1 MSHGLQGKAHAPGRT
16 EPLTFGQPLLPSPAR
31 ALESH
36 SLMSSRKFGLNLV
49 VVLVIAAL
57 FTGFW
62 ALINRPVSAPAWPE
76 QISGFSYSPFRLN
89 ESPQRGQYPSEQE
102 LREDLTQ
109 LSALTDSIRLYTVEG
124 SQAQIPRLAEE
135 LGLRVTLGIWIS
147 PDLERNEREIARAIA
162 LANTSRSVI
171 RVVVGNEALFREEV
185 TPEGL
190 IAYLDRVRAAVKV
203 PVTTS
208 EQWHIWKAHPE
219 LAGHVDL
226 IAAHI
231 LPYWEFVPMSDA
243 VQFVLDRAR
252 ELKQQFPRKPLLLS
266 EVGWPSNGRMR
277 GGADATQADQAI
289 YLRTLVNTL
298 NRHGYNYFVIEAYD
312 QPWKAS
318 DEGSVGAYWGVF
330 NAARQQKFNFEG
342 PVVAIP
348 QWRALAVASV
358 VLALLAL
365 ALLLID
371 GSTLRQRGRT
381 FLTVI
386 AFLCG
391 SVLVWIA
398 YDYSQQYSTWFSL
411 TVGVLLG
418 LGALG
423 VFIVLLTE
431 AHELA
436 EAVWIHKRRREFLPV
451 HTDNAYRP
459 KVSVHV
465 PCYNEPPEMVK
476 QTLDALAALD
486 YPDFEVLVI
495 DNNTQ
500 DPAVWEPLK
509 AHCERLGERFRFF
522 HVSPLAGFKGGA
534 LNYLLPH
541 TAADAEVVAVID
553 SDYCVDRHWLKHMV
567 PHFADPTIA
576 VVQSPQDYR
585 DAHESLFKT
594 LCYSEYKG
602 FFHIGMVT
610 RNERNAIIQHGT
622 MTMTRRS
629 VLDELGWAEWCICE
643 DAELGLRVFERG
655 YSAAYAHA
663 SYGQGLMPDTFI
675 DFKKQRFRWA
685 YGAIQII
692 KHHAGALLRG
702 RGSELTRGQR
712 YHFLAGWL
720 PWIADGMNIFFTV
733 GALLWSAAMII
744 VPQRVDPPLLM
755 FAIPPLALFGFKVGK
770 ILFLYRRAVGVD
782 LKDAFAAA
790 LAGLALSHTI
800 AKAVLY
806 GFFTRSMPFIRTP
819 KHADSH
825 GVLVAI
831 AEAREELF
839 ILLLLWSAAAGICLV
854 QGLPNTDMRFW
865 VVMLLVQS
873 LPYLAALVMAFLSS
887 LPRRETL
894 AERASHGEGA

>member
-1 MSHGLQGKAHAPGRT
+1 
-16 EPLTFGQPLLPSPAR
+16 
-31 ALESH
+31 
-36 SLMSSRKFGLNLV
+36 MSSRKFGLNLV
-49 VVLVIAAL
+49 VVLAIAAL

-76 QISGFSYSPFRLN
+76 QISGFSYSPFRLG
-89 ESPQRGQYPSEQE
+89 ESPQKGQYPSEDEIRQ
-102 LREDLTQ
+102 DLEQ
-109 LSALTDSIRLYTVEG
+109 LNKLTDNIRIYTVEG
-124 SQAQIPRLAEE
+124 TQAEIPRLAEE
-135 LGLRVTLGIWIS
+135 FGLRVTLGIWIS
-147 PDLERNEREIARAIA
+147 NDQERNEREIEKGIE
-162 LANTSRSVI
+162 LANHSRSVV

-185 TPEGL
+185 TPEQL
-190 IAYLDRVRAAVKV
+190 IGYLDRVRAAVKV

-208 EQWHIWKAHPE
+208 EQWHIWKEHPE
-219 LAGHVDL
+219 LAKHVDL

-231 LPYWEFVPMSDA
+231 LPYWEFVPMKDS

-252 ELKQQFPRKPLLLS
+252 ELRHQFSRKPLLLS

-298 NRHGYNYFVIEAYD
+298 NRRGYNYFVIEAYD
-312 QPWKAS
+312 QPWKAN
-318 DEGSVGAYWGVF
+318 DEGSVGAYWGVY
-330 NAARQQKFNFEG
+330 NAERQQKFNFEG

-358 VLALLAL
+358 VLAVIAL
-365 ALLLID
+365 MVLFID
-371 GSTLRQRGRT
+371 GSALRQRGRT
-381 FLTVI
+381 FLTFI
-386 AFLCG
+386 TFLCG

-411 TVGVLLG
+411 TVGVLLA

-451 HTDNAYRP
+451 QADSAYRP

-486 YPDFEVLVI
+486 YPDYEVLVI
-495 DNNTQ
+495 DNNTK
-500 DPAVWEPLK
+500 DPTVWEPLK
-509 AHCERLGERFRFF
+509 AHCEQLGDRFKFF
-522 HVSPLAGFKGGA
+522 HVAPLAGFKGGA
-534 LNYLLPH
+534 LNYLIPH
-541 TAADAEVVAVID
+541 TAEDAEVIAVID
-553 SDYCVDRHWLKHMV
+553 SDYCVDRNWLKHMV
-567 PHFADPTIA
+567 PHFADPKIA

-585 DAHESLFKT
+585 DQHESAFKK

-610 RNERNAIIQHGT
+610 RNDRDAIIQHGT

-629 VLDELGWAEWCICE
+629 VLQELGWAEWCICE
-643 DAELGLRVFERG
+643 DAELGLRVFEKG
-655 YSAAYAHA
+655 LSAAYAHN
-663 SYGQGLMPDTFI
+663 SYGKGLMPDTFI

-692 KHHAGALLRG
+692 KHHASALLRG
-702 RGSELTRGQR
+702 KGSELTRGQR

-720 PWIADGMNIFFTV
+720 PWIADGMNIFFTI

-744 VPQRVDPPLLM
+744 VPHRVDPPLM
-755 FAIPPLALFGFKVGK
+755 IFAIPPLALFFFKVGK
-770 ILFLYRRAVGVD
+770 IIFLYRRAVGVNM
-782 LKDAFAAA
+782 KDAFAAA

-806 GFFTRSMPFIRTP
+806 GFFTSSMPFIRTP

-825 GVLVAI
+825 GLLVAI
-831 AEAREELF
+831 SEAREELF
-839 ILLLLWSAAAGICLV
+839 IMLLLWGAALGIYLV
-854 QGLPNTDMRFW
+854 QGLPSSDMRFW
-865 VVMLLVQS
+865 VAMLLVQS
-873 LPYLAALVMAFLSS
+873 LPYVAALVMALLSS
-887 LPRRETL
+887 LPKP
-894 AERASHGEGA
+894 AEKAAEAQQA

>member
-1 MSHGLQGKAHAPGRT
+1 
-16 EPLTFGQPLLPSPAR
+16 
-31 ALESH
+31 
-36 SLMSSRKFGLNLV
+36 MSSRKFGLNLV
-49 VVLVIAAL
+49 VVLAIAAL

-62 ALINRPVSAPAWPE
+62 ALINRPVSAPAWPD
-76 QISGFSYSPFRLN
+76 QISGFSYSPFRLGQ
-89 ESPQRGQYPSEQE
+89 SPQKGQYPSEDEIRQ
-102 LREDLTQ
+102 DLEQ
-109 LSALTDSIRLYTVEG
+109 LNKLTDNIRIYTVEG
-124 SQAQIPRLAEE
+124 TQAEVPRLAEE
-135 LGLRVTLGIWIS
+135 FGLRVTLGIWIS
-147 PDLERNEREIARAIA
+147 NDLERNEREIEKAIG
-162 LANTSRSVI
+162 LANTSRSVV

-185 TPEGL
+185 TAEQL
-190 IAYLDRVRAAVKV
+190 IGYLDRVRAAVKV

-208 EQWHIWKAHPE
+208 EQWHIWKEHPE
-219 LAGHVDL
+219 LAKHVDL

-231 LPYWEFVPMSDA
+231 LPYWEFVPMKDS

-252 ELKQQFPRKPLLLS
+252 DLRKQFPRKPLLLS

-298 NRHGYNYFVIEAYD
+298 NRRGYNYFVIEAYD

-318 DEGSVGAYWGVF
+318 DEGSVGAYWGVY
-330 NAARQQKFNFEG
+330 NAERQQKFNFEG
-342 PVVAIP
+342 PIVAIP

-358 VLALLAL
+358 VLAMIAL
-365 ALLLID
+365 TVLLID
-371 GSTLRQRGRT
+371 GSALRQRGRT
-381 FLTVI
+381 FLTFVT
-386 AFLCG
+386 FLGG

-411 TVGVLLG
+411 TVGVLLA

-423 VFIVLLTE
+423 VFIVLMTE

-451 HTDNAYRP
+451 QADSAYRP

-486 YPDFEVLVI
+486 YPDYEVLVI
-495 DNNTQ
+495 DNNTK

-509 AHCERLGERFRFF
+509 AHCEKLGERFKFF
-522 HVSPLAGFKGGA
+522 HVAPLAGFKGGA
-534 LNYLLPH
+534 LNYLIPH
-541 TAADAEVVAVID
+541 TAKDAEVIAVID
-553 SDYCVDRHWLKHMV
+553 SDYCVDRNWLKHMV
-567 PHFADPTIA
+567 PHFADPKIA

-585 DAHESLFKT
+585 DQHESTFKK

-610 RNERNAIIQHGT
+610 RNDRDAIIQHGT

-629 VLDELGWAEWCICE
+629 VLEELGWAEWCICE
-643 DAELGLRVFERG
+643 DAELGLRVFEKG
-655 YSAAYAHA
+655 LSAAYAHN
-663 SYGQGLMPDTFI
+663 SYGKGLMPDTFI

-692 KHHAGALLRG
+692 KHHAAALLRG
-702 RGSELTRGQR
+702 KGSELTRGQR

-744 VPQRVDPPLLM
+744 VPHRVDPPLMM
-755 FAIPPLALFGFKVGK
+755 FAIPPLALFFFKVGK

-806 GFFTRSMPFIRTP
+806 GFFTSSMPFFRTP
-819 KHADSH
+819 KNADSH
-825 GVLVAI
+825 GLLVAI

-839 ILLLLWSAAAGICLV
+839 IMLLLWGAALGIYLV
-854 QGLPNTDMRFW
+854 QGLPSSDMRFW
-865 VVMLLVQS
+865 VAMLLVQS
-873 LPYLAALVMAFLSS
+873 LPYVAALVMALLSS
-887 LPRRETL
+887 LPRPADKPAATQTV
-894 AERASHGEGA
+894 

>member
-1 MSHGLQGKAHAPGRT
+1 
-16 EPLTFGQPLLPSPAR
+16 
-31 ALESH
+31 
-36 SLMSSRKFGLNLV
+36 MSSRKIGLNLV
-49 VVLVIAAL
+49 VVLAIAAL
-57 FTGFW
+57 FTGLW
-62 ALINRPVSAPAWPE
+62 ALVNRPVAAPAWPE
-76 QISGFSYSPFRLN
+76 QISGFSYSPFRLG
-89 ESPQRGQYPSEQE
+89 ESPQKGQYPSEEE
-102 LREDLTQ
+102 LRQDLEQ
-109 LSALTDSIRLYTVEG
+109 LSKLTDSIRIYTVEG

-147 PDLERNEREIARAIA
+147 ADQPRNEREIAQAIE
-162 LANTSRSVI
+162 LANTTRSVI
-171 RVVVGNEALFREEV
+171 RVVVGNEALFRQEV
-185 TPEGL
+185 TPGAL
-190 IAYLDRVRAAVKV
+190 IEYLDRVRAAVKV

-208 EQWHIWKAHPE
+208 EQWHIWKDHPE

-231 LPYWEFVPMSDA
+231 LPYWEFVPMQDSVA
-243 VQFVLDRAR
+243 FVLERAR
-252 ELKQQFPRKPLLLS
+252 ELRRQFARKPLLLS

-298 NRHGYNYFVIEAYD
+298 NRRGYSYFVIEAYD

-365 ALLLID
+365 TLLLID

-381 FLTVI
+381 FLTFI

-391 SVLVWIA
+391 SVLVWIG

-411 TVGVLLG
+411 TVGVLLA
-418 LGALG
+418 LGAIG

-436 EAVWIHKRRREFLPV
+436 EAVWTGKRRREFLPV
-451 HTDNAYRP
+451 RADTAYRP
-459 KVSVHV
+459 KVSIHI

-486 YPDFEVLVI
+486 YPDYEVLVI
-495 DNNTQ
+495 DNNTR
-500 DPAVWEPLK
+500 DPAVWEPVK
-509 AHCERLGERFRFF
+509 AHCEALGERFRFF
-522 HVSPLAGFKGGA
+522 HVAPLAGFKGGA
-534 LNYLLPH
+534 LNYLIAH
-541 TAADAEVVAVID
+541 TAKDAEVIAVID
-553 SDYCVDRHWLKHMV
+553 SDYCVDRNWLKHMV
-567 PHFADPTIA
+567 PHFADPKIA

-585 DAHESLFKT
+585 DQHESAFKK

-610 RNERNAIIQHGT
+610 RNERDAIIQHGT

-629 VLDELGWAEWCICE
+629 VLEELGWAQWCICE

-655 YSAAYAHA
+655 YSAAYAHD
-663 SYGQGLMPDTFI
+663 SYGKGLMPDTFI

-692 KHHAGALLRG
+692 KRHASALLRG
-702 RGSELTRGQR
+702 KGSELTRGQR

-720 PWIADGMNIFFTV
+720 PWIADGMNIFFTF

-744 VPQRVDPPLLM
+744 VPHRVDPPLLI
-755 FAIPPLALFGFKVGK
+755 FAIPPLALFFFKVGK
-770 ILFLYRRAVGVD
+770 IVFLYRRAVGVD
-782 LKDAFAAA
+782 LKDALAAA

-806 GFFTRSMPFIRTP
+806 GFFTSSMPFIRTP

-839 ILLLLWSAAAGICLV
+839 IMLLLWSAAAGICLV
-854 QGLPNTDMRFW
+854 QGLPSSDMRFW
-865 VVMLLVQS
+865 VAMLLVQS

-887 LPRRETL
+887 RPTR
-894 AERASHGEGA
+894 GAPATQAADA

>member
-1 MSHGLQGKAHAPGRT
+1 
-16 EPLTFGQPLLPSPAR
+16 
-31 ALESH
+31 
-36 SLMSSRKFGLNLV
+36 MSSRKFGLNLV
-49 VVLVIAAL
+49 VVLAIAAL

-76 QISGFSYSPFRLN
+76 QISGFSYSPFRLGQ
-89 ESPQRGQYPSEQE
+89 SPQKGQYPSDEEIRQDLEQM
-102 LREDLTQ
+102 
-109 LSALTDSIRLYTVEG
+109 SKLTDSIRIYTVEG
-124 SQAQIPRLAEE
+124 TQADIPRLAEE
-135 LGLRVTLGIWIS
+135 LGLRITLGIWIS
-147 PDLERNEREIARAIA
+147 PDLDRNEREIAKAIE
-162 LANTSRSVI
+162 LANTSRSVV
-171 RVVVGNEALFREEV
+171 RVVVGNEALFRKEV
-185 TPEGL
+185 TPEAL
-190 IAYLDRVRAAVKV
+190 IGYLDRVRAAVKV

-208 EQWHIWKAHPE
+208 EQWHIWKETPE
-219 LAGHVDL
+219 LAKHVDL

-231 LPYWEFVPMSDA
+231 LPYWEFVPMKDSL
-243 VQFVLDRAR
+243 QFVLDRAR
-252 ELKQQFPRKPLLLS
+252 ELKHQFPRKPLLLS

-298 NRHGYNYFVIEAYD
+298 NRRGYNYFVIEAYD

-318 DEGSVGAYWGVF
+318 DEGSVGAYWGVY

-358 VLALLAL
+358 VLAMIAL
-365 ALLLID
+365 TVLLID
-371 GSTLRQRGRT
+371 GSALRQRGRT
-381 FLTVI
+381 FLTFI
-386 AFLCG
+386 TFLCG

-411 TVGVLLG
+411 TVGVLLA

-451 HTDNAYRP
+451 QGDSAYRP
-459 KVSVHV
+459 KVSIHV

-486 YPDFEVLVI
+486 YPDYEVLVI
-495 DNNTQ
+495 DNNTK

-522 HVSPLAGFKGGA
+522 HVAPLAGFKGGA
-534 LNYLLPH
+534 LNYLIPH
-541 TAADAEVVAVID
+541 TAKDAEVIAVID
-553 SDYCVDRHWLKHMV
+553 SDYCVDRNWLKHMV
-567 PHFADPTIA
+567 PHFADPKIA

-585 DAHESLFKT
+585 DQHESAFKK

-610 RNERNAIIQHGT
+610 RNDRDAIIQHGT

-629 VLDELGWAEWCICE
+629 VLEELGWAEWCICE
-643 DAELGLRVFERG
+643 DAELGLRVFEKG
-655 YSAAYAHA
+655 LSAAYAHN
-663 SYGQGLMPDTFI
+663 SYGKGLMPDTFI

-692 KHHAGALLRG
+692 KHHAAALLRG
-702 RGSELTRGQR
+702 KGSELTRGQR

-744 VPQRVDPPLLM
+744 VPQRVDPPLM
-755 FAIPPLALFGFKVGK
+755 IFAIPPLALFFFKVGK
-770 ILFLYRRAVGVD
+770 IIFLYRRAVGVN

-806 GFFTRSMPFIRTP
+806 GFFTSSMPFFRTP
-819 KHADSH
+819 KNADSH
-825 GVLVAI
+825 GLLVAI
-831 AEAREELF
+831 SEAREELF
-839 ILLLLWSAAAGICLV
+839 IMLLLWGAALGIYLV
-854 QGLPNTDMRFW
+854 QGLPGADMRFW
-865 VVMLLVQS
+865 VAMLLVQS
-873 LPYLAALVMAFLSS
+873 LPYLAALVMAMLSS
-887 LPRRETL
+887 LPKPGDEAVEAKAT
-894 AERASHGEGA
+894 

>member
-1 MSHGLQGKAHAPGRT
+1 
-16 EPLTFGQPLLPSPAR
+16 
-31 ALESH
+31 
-36 SLMSSRKFGLNLV
+36 MSSRKFGLNLV
-49 VVLVIAAL
+49 VVLAIAAL

-76 QISGFSYSPFRLN
+76 QISGFSYSPFRLGQ
-89 ESPQRGQYPSEQE
+89 SPQKGQYPSEDEIRQ
-102 LREDLTQ
+102 DLEQ
-109 LSALTDSIRLYTVEG
+109 LNKLTDNVRIYTVEG
-124 SQAQIPRLAEE
+124 TQAEVPRLAEE

-147 PDLERNEREIARAIA
+147 NDQERNEREIEKAIG
-162 LANTSRSVI
+162 LANTSRSVV

-185 TPEGL
+185 TAEQL
-190 IAYLDRVRAAVKV
+190 IGYLDRVRAAVKV

-208 EQWHIWKAHPE
+208 EQWHIWKEHPE
-219 LAGHVDL
+219 LAKHVDL

-231 LPYWEFVPMSDA
+231 LPYWEFVPMKNS

-252 ELKQQFPRKPLLLS
+252 ELRKQFPRKPLLLS

-298 NRHGYNYFVIEAYD
+298 NRRGYNYFVIEAYD

-318 DEGSVGAYWGVF
+318 DEGSVGAYWGVY
-330 NAARQQKFNFEG
+330 NAERQQKFNFEG
-342 PVVAIP
+342 PIVAIP

-358 VLALLAL
+358 VLAMIAL
-365 ALLLID
+365 AILLID
-371 GSTLRQRGRT
+371 GSALRQRGRT
-381 FLTVI
+381 FLTFI
-386 AFLCG
+386 TFLCG

-411 TVGVLLG
+411 TVGVLLA

-451 HTDNAYRP
+451 QGDSAYRP

-486 YPDFEVLVI
+486 YPDYEVLVI
-495 DNNTQ
+495 DNNTK

-509 AHCERLGERFRFF
+509 AHCEKLGERFKFF
-522 HVSPLAGFKGGA
+522 HVAPLAGFKGGA
-534 LNYLLPH
+534 LNYLIPH
-541 TAADAEVVAVID
+541 TAKDAEVIAVID
-553 SDYCVDRHWLKHMV
+553 SDYCVDRNWLKHMV
-567 PHFADPTIA
+567 PHFADPKIA

-585 DAHESLFKT
+585 DQHESAFKK

-610 RNERNAIIQHGT
+610 RNDRDAIIQHGT

-629 VLDELGWAEWCICE
+629 VLEELGWAEWCICE
-643 DAELGLRVFERG
+643 DAELGLRVFEKG
-655 YSAAYAHA
+655 LSAAYAHN
-663 SYGQGLMPDTFI
+663 SYGKGLMPDTFI

-692 KHHAGALLRG
+692 KHHAAALLRG
-702 RGSELTRGQR
+702 KGSELTRGQR

-744 VPQRVDPPLLM
+744 VPHRVDPPLMM
-755 FAIPPLALFGFKVGK
+755 FAIPPLALFFFKVGK

-806 GFFTRSMPFIRTP
+806 GFFTSSMPFFRTP
-819 KHADSH
+819 KNADSH
-825 GVLVAI
+825 GLLVAI

-839 ILLLLWSAAAGICLV
+839 IMLMLWGAALGIYLM
-854 QGLPNTDMRFW
+854 QGLPSSDMRFW
-865 VVMLLVQS
+865 VAMLLVQS
-873 LPYLAALVMAFLSS
+873 LPYLAALVMALLSS
-887 LPRRETL
+887 LPKPQGLPVT
-894 AERASHGEGA
+894 SIV

>member
-1 MSHGLQGKAHAPGRT
+1 
-16 EPLTFGQPLLPSPAR
+16 
-31 ALESH
+31 
-36 SLMSSRKFGLNLV
+36 MSSRKFGLNLV
-49 VVLVIAAL
+49 VVLAIAAL

-76 QISGFSYSPFRLN
+76 QISGFSYSPFRLGQ
-89 ESPQRGQYPSEQE
+89 SPQKGQYPSDEEIRQDLEQM
-102 LREDLTQ
+102 
-109 LSALTDSIRLYTVEG
+109 SKLTDSIRIYTVEG
-124 SQAQIPRLAEE
+124 TQADIPRLAEE

-147 PDLERNEREIARAIA
+147 PDLERNEREIAKAIE
-162 LANTSRSVI
+162 LANTSRSVV
-171 RVVVGNEALFREEV
+171 RVVVGNEALFRKEV
-185 TPEGL
+185 TPEAL
-190 IAYLDRVRAAVKV
+190 IGYLDRVRAAVKV

-208 EQWHIWKAHPE
+208 EQWHIWKETPE
-219 LAGHVDL
+219 LAKHVDL

-231 LPYWEFVPMSDA
+231 LPYWEFVPMKDSL
-243 VQFVLDRAR
+243 QFVLDRAR
-252 ELKQQFPRKPLLLS
+252 ELKHQFPRKPLLLS

-298 NRHGYNYFVIEAYD
+298 NRRGYNYFVIEAYD

-318 DEGSVGAYWGVF
+318 DEGSVGAYWGVY

-358 VLALLAL
+358 VLAMIAL
-365 ALLLID
+365 TVLLID
-371 GSTLRQRGRT
+371 GSALRQRGRT
-381 FLTVI
+381 FLTFI
-386 AFLCG
+386 TFLCG

-411 TVGVLLG
+411 TVGVLLA

-451 HTDNAYRP
+451 QGDSAYRP
-459 KVSVHV
+459 KVSIHV

-476 QTLDALAALD
+476 QTLDALATLD
-486 YPDFEVLVI
+486 YPDYEVLVI
-495 DNNTQ
+495 DNNTK

-522 HVSPLAGFKGGA
+522 HVAPLAGFKGGA
-534 LNYLLPH
+534 LNYLIPH
-541 TAADAEVVAVID
+541 TAKDAEVIAVID
-553 SDYCVDRHWLKHMV
+553 SDYCVDRNWLKHMV
-567 PHFADPTIA
+567 PHFADPKIA

-585 DAHESLFKT
+585 DQHESAFKK

-610 RNERNAIIQHGT
+610 RNDRDAIIQHGT

-629 VLDELGWAEWCICE
+629 VLEELGWAEWCICE
-643 DAELGLRVFERG
+643 DAELGLRVFEKG
-655 YSAAYAHA
+655 LSAAYAHN
-663 SYGQGLMPDTFI
+663 SYGKGLMPDTFI

-692 KHHAGALLRG
+692 KHHAAALLRG
-702 RGSELTRGQR
+702 KGSELTRGQR

-744 VPQRVDPPLLM
+744 VPQRVDPPLM
-755 FAIPPLALFGFKVGK
+755 IFAIPPLALFFFKVGK
-770 ILFLYRRAVGVD
+770 IIFLYRRAVGVN

-806 GFFTRSMPFIRTP
+806 GFFTSSMPFFRTP
-819 KHADSH
+819 KNADSH
-825 GVLVAI
+825 GLWVAI
-831 AEAREELF
+831 SEAREELF
-839 ILLLLWSAAAGICLV
+839 IMLLLWGAALGIYLV
-854 QGLPNTDMRFW
+854 QGLPGADMRFW
-865 VVMLLVQS
+865 VAMLLVQS
-873 LPYLAALVMAFLSS
+873 LPYLAALVMAMLSS
-887 LPRRETL
+887 LPKPGDE
-894 AERASHGEGA
+894 AVEAKAI

>member
-1 MSHGLQGKAHAPGRT
+1 
-16 EPLTFGQPLLPSPAR
+16 
-31 ALESH
+31 
-36 SLMSSRKFGLNLV
+36 MSSRKFGLNLV
-49 VVLVIAAL
+49 VVLAIAAL

-76 QISGFSYSPFRLN
+76 QISGFSYSPFRLGQ
-89 ESPQRGQYPSEQE
+89 SPQKGQYPSDEEIRQDLEQM
-102 LREDLTQ
+102 
-109 LSALTDSIRLYTVEG
+109 SKLTDSIRIYTVEG
-124 SQAQIPRLAEE
+124 TQADIPRLAEE
-135 LGLRVTLGIWIS
+135 LGLRITLGIWIS
-147 PDLERNEREIARAIA
+147 PDLERNEREIAKAIE
-162 LANTSRSVI
+162 LANTSRSVV
-171 RVVVGNEALFREEV
+171 RVVVGNEALFRKEV
-185 TPEGL
+185 TPETL
-190 IAYLDRVRAAVKV
+190 IGYLDRVRAAVKV

-208 EQWHIWKAHPE
+208 EQWHIWKETPE
-219 LAGHVDL
+219 LAKHVDL

-231 LPYWEFVPMSDA
+231 LPYWEFVPMKDSL
-243 VQFVLDRAR
+243 QFVLDRAR
-252 ELKQQFPRKPLLLS
+252 ELKHQFPRKPLLLS

-298 NRHGYNYFVIEAYD
+298 NRRGYNYFVIEAYD

-318 DEGSVGAYWGVF
+318 DEGSVGAYWGVY

-358 VLALLAL
+358 VLAMIAL
-365 ALLLID
+365 TVLLID
-371 GSTLRQRGRT
+371 GSALRQRGRT
-381 FLTVI
+381 FLTFI
-386 AFLCG
+386 TFLCG

-411 TVGVLLG
+411 TVGVLLA

-451 HTDNAYRP
+451 QGDSAYRP
-459 KVSVHV
+459 KVSIHV

-486 YPDFEVLVI
+486 YPDYEVLVI
-495 DNNTQ
+495 DNNTK

-522 HVSPLAGFKGGA
+522 HVAPLAGFKGGA
-534 LNYLLPH
+534 LNYLIPH
-541 TAADAEVVAVID
+541 TAKDAEVIAVID
-553 SDYCVDRHWLKHMV
+553 SDYCVDRNWLKHMV
-567 PHFADPTIA
+567 PHFADPKIA

-585 DAHESLFKT
+585 DQHESAFKK

-610 RNERNAIIQHGT
+610 RNDRDAIIQHGT

-629 VLDELGWAEWCICE
+629 VLEELGWAEWCICE
-643 DAELGLRVFERG
+643 DAELGLRVFEKG
-655 YSAAYAHA
+655 LSAAYAHN
-663 SYGQGLMPDTFI
+663 SYGKGLMPDTFI

-692 KHHAGALLRG
+692 KHHAAALLRG
-702 RGSELTRGQR
+702 KGSELTRGQR

-744 VPQRVDPPLLM
+744 VPQRVDPPLM
-755 FAIPPLALFGFKVGK
+755 IFAIPPLALFFFKVGK
-770 ILFLYRRAVGVD
+770 IIFLYRRAVGVN

-806 GFFTRSMPFIRTP
+806 GFFTSSMPFFRTP
-819 KHADSH
+819 KNADSH
-825 GVLVAI
+825 GLLVAI
-831 AEAREELF
+831 SEAREELF
-839 ILLLLWSAAAGICLV
+839 IMLLLWGAALGIYLV
-854 QGLPNTDMRFW
+854 QGLPGADMRFW
-865 VVMLLVQS
+865 VAMLLVQS
-873 LPYLAALVMAFLSS
+873 LPYLAALVMAMLSS
-887 LPRRETL
+887 LPKPGDEAVEAKAT
-894 AERASHGEGA
+894 

>member
-1 MSHGLQGKAHAPGRT
+1 
-16 EPLTFGQPLLPSPAR
+16 
-31 ALESH
+31 
-36 SLMSSRKFGLNLV
+36 MSSRKFGLNLV
-49 VVLVIAAL
+49 IVMAIAAL

-62 ALINRPVSAPAWPE
+62 ALINRPVSAPDWPE
-76 QISGFSYSPFRLN
+76 QISGFSYSPFRLG
-89 ESPQRGQYPSEQE
+89 ESPQKGQYPTEAE
-102 LREDLTQ
+102 IREDLEQ
-109 LSALTDSIRLYTVEG
+109 LSKLTDSIRIYTVEG
-124 SQAQIPRLAEE
+124 TQAEIPRLAEE
-135 LGLRVTLGIWIS
+135 FGLRVTLGVWIS
-147 PDLERNEREIARAIA
+147 PDQERNEREIQKAIE
-162 LANTSRSVI
+162 LANTSRSVV
-171 RVVVGNEALFREEV
+171 RVMVGNEALFRKEI
-185 TPEGL
+185 TPEDL
-190 IAYLDRVRAAVKV
+190 IKYLDRVRAAVKV

-208 EQWHIWKAHPE
+208 EQWHIWKEHPE
-219 LAGHVDL
+219 LAKHVDL

-231 LPYWEFVPMSDA
+231 LPYWEFIPMKDA
-243 VQFVLDRAR
+243 GQFVLDRAR
-252 ELKQQFPRKPLLLS
+252 DMKHLFPRKPLLLS

-289 YLRTLVNTL
+289 YLRTLVNKL
-298 NRHGYNYFVIEAYD
+298 NRQGYNYFVIEAYD

-348 QWRALAVASV
+348 QWRVLAVGSV
-358 VLALLAL
+358 VLALLSL
-365 ALLLID
+365 TLLLID
-371 GSTLRQRGRT
+371 GSALRQRGRT
-381 FLTVI
+381 FLTFI
-386 AFLCG
+386 TFLCG
-391 SVLVWIA
+391 SVLVWIG

-411 TVGVLLG
+411 TVGFLLA

-436 EAVWIHKRRREFLPV
+436 ETVWTHKRRREFLPV
-451 HTDNAYRP
+451 QADNAYRP

-476 QTLDALAALD
+476 QTLNALAALD
-486 YPDFEVLVI
+486 YPDYEVLII
-495 DNNTQ
+495 DNNTK
-500 DPAVWEPLK
+500 DPAVWEPIK
-509 AHCERLGERFRFF
+509 AHCELLGERFKFF

-534 LNYLLPH
+534 LNYLIPH
-541 TAADAEVVAVID
+541 TAKDAEVIAVID
-553 SDYCVDRHWLKHMV
+553 SDYCVDRNWLKHMV
-567 PHFADPTIA
+567 PHFADPKIA

-585 DAHESLFKT
+585 DQHESAFKK

-610 RNERNAIIQHGT
+610 RNDRDAIIQHGT

-629 VLDELGWAEWCICE
+629 VLEELGWADWCICE
-643 DAELGLRVFERG
+643 DAELGLRVFEKG
-655 YSAAYAHA
+655 YSAAYAHN
-663 SYGQGLMPDTFI
+663 SYGKGLMPDTFI

-692 KHHAGALLRG
+692 KRHTASLLRG
-702 RGSELTRGQR
+702 KDTELTRGQR

-744 VPQRVDPPLLM
+744 VPQRVDPPLLI
-755 FAIPPLALFGFKVGK
+755 FAIPPLALFVFKVGK
-770 ILFLYRRAVGVD
+770 IVFLYRRAVGVN

-806 GFFTRSMPFIRTP
+806 GFFTSSIPFFRTP
-819 KHADSH
+819 KNADSH
-825 GVLVAI
+825 GLLVALF
-831 AEAREELF
+831 EAREELF
-839 ILLLLWSAAAGICLV
+839 IMLLLWGAAAGIYLV
-854 QGLPNTDMRFW
+854 QGLPSNDMRFW
-865 VVMLLVQS
+865 VAMLLVQS
-873 LPYLAALVMAFLSS
+873 LPYVAALVMALLSS
-887 LPRRETL
+887 LPKP
-894 AERASHGEGA
+894 AEAVEPAQAS

>member
-1 MSHGLQGKAHAPGRT
+1 
-16 EPLTFGQPLLPSPAR
+16 
-31 ALESH
+31 
-36 SLMSSRKFGLNLV
+36 MSSRKFGLNLV
-49 VVLVIAAL
+49 VVLAIAAL

-76 QISGFSYSPFRLN
+76 QISGFSYSPFRLGQ
-89 ESPQRGQYPSEQE
+89 SPQKGQYPSDEEIRQDLEQM
-102 LREDLTQ
+102 
-109 LSALTDSIRLYTVEG
+109 SKLTDSIRIYTVEG
-124 SQAQIPRLAEE
+124 TQADIPRLAEE
-135 LGLRVTLGIWIS
+135 LGLRITLGIWIS
-147 PDLERNEREIARAIA
+147 PDLERNEREIAKAIE
-162 LANTSRSVI
+162 LANTSRSVV
-171 RVVVGNEALFREEV
+171 RVVVGNEALFRKEV
-185 TPEGL
+185 TPEAL
-190 IAYLDRVRAAVKV
+190 IGYLDRVRAAVKV

-208 EQWHIWKAHPE
+208 EQWHIWKETPE
-219 LAGHVDL
+219 LAKHVDL

-231 LPYWEFVPMSDA
+231 LPYWEFVPMKDSL
-243 VQFVLDRAR
+243 QFVLDRAR
-252 ELKQQFPRKPLLLS
+252 ELKHQFPRKPLLLS

-298 NRHGYNYFVIEAYD
+298 NRRGYNYFVIEAYD

-318 DEGSVGAYWGVF
+318 DEGSVGAYWGVY

-358 VLALLAL
+358 VLAMIAL
-365 ALLLID
+365 TVLLID
-371 GSTLRQRGRT
+371 GSALRQRGRT
-381 FLTVI
+381 FLTFI
-386 AFLCG
+386 TFLCG

-411 TVGVLLG
+411 TVGVLLA

-451 HTDNAYRP
+451 QGDSAYRP
-459 KVSVHV
+459 KVSIHV

-486 YPDFEVLVI
+486 YPDYEVLVI
-495 DNNTQ
+495 DNNTK

-522 HVSPLAGFKGGA
+522 HVAPLAGFKGGA
-534 LNYLLPH
+534 LNYLIPR
-541 TAADAEVVAVID
+541 TAKDAEVIAVID
-553 SDYCVDRHWLKHMV
+553 SDYCVDRNWLKHMV
-567 PHFADPTIA
+567 PHFADPKIA

-585 DAHESLFKT
+585 DQHESAFKK

-610 RNERNAIIQHGT
+610 RNDRDAIIQHGT

-629 VLDELGWAEWCICE
+629 VLEELGWAEWCICE
-643 DAELGLRVFERG
+643 DAELGLRVFEKG
-655 YSAAYAHA
+655 LSAAYAHN
-663 SYGQGLMPDTFI
+663 SYGKGLMPDTFI

-692 KHHAGALLRG
+692 KHHAAALLRG
-702 RGSELTRGQR
+702 KGSELTRGQR

-744 VPQRVDPPLLM
+744 VPQRVDPPLM
-755 FAIPPLALFGFKVGK
+755 IFAIPPLALFFFKVGK
-770 ILFLYRRAVGVD
+770 IIFLYRRAVGVN

-806 GFFTRSMPFIRTP
+806 GFFTSSMPFFRTP
-819 KHADSH
+819 KNADSH
-825 GVLVAI
+825 GLLVAI
-831 AEAREELF
+831 SEAREELF
-839 ILLLLWSAAAGICLV
+839 IMLLLWGAALGIYLV
-854 QGLPNTDMRFW
+854 QGLPGADMRFW
-865 VVMLLVQS
+865 VAMLLVQS
-873 LPYLAALVMAFLSS
+873 LPYLAALVMAMLSS
-887 LPRRETL
+887 LPKPGDEAVEAKAT
-894 AERASHGEGA
+894 

>member
-1 MSHGLQGKAHAPGRT
+1 
-16 EPLTFGQPLLPSPAR
+16 
-31 ALESH
+31 
-36 SLMSSRKFGLNLV
+36 MSSRKFGLNLV
-49 VVLVIAAL
+49 IVVAIAAL

-62 ALINRPVSAPAWPE
+62 ALINRPVSTPNWPE
-76 QISGFSYSPFRLN
+76 QISGFSYSPFRLGQ
-89 ESPQRGQYPSEQE
+89 SPQKGQYPTTDEMRQ
-102 LREDLTQ
+102 DLEQ
-109 LSALTDSIRLYTVEG
+109 LSKLTDSIRIYTVDG
-124 SQAQIPRLAEE
+124 TQDQIPALAEE
-135 LGLRVTLGIWIS
+135 FGLRVTLGVWIS
-147 PDLERNEREIARAIA
+147 PDQERNEREIQRAIE
-162 LANTSRSVI
+162 LANSSRSVV
-171 RVVVGNEALFREEV
+171 RVMVGNEALFRKEI
-185 TPEGL
+185 TPEAL
-190 IAYLDRVRAAVKV
+190 MQYLDRVRAAVKV

-208 EQWHIWKAHPE
+208 EQWHIWKEHPE
-219 LAGHVDL
+219 LAKHVDL
-226 IAAHI
+226 VAAHI
-231 LPYWEFVPMSDA
+231 LPYWEFIPMKDA
-243 VQFVLDRAR
+243 GQFVLDRAR
-252 ELKQQFPRKPLLLS
+252 DLKRLFPKKPLLLS
-266 EVGWPSNGRMR
+266 EVGWPSNGRIR
-277 GGADATQADQAI
+277 GGAEATQADQAI
-289 YLRTLVNTL
+289 YLRTLVNKL
-298 NRHGYNYFVIEAYD
+298 NRQGYNYFVIEAYD

-348 QWRALAVASV
+348 QWRLLAISSV
-358 VLALLAL
+358 VLAMLSL

-371 GSTLRQRGRT
+371 GSALRQRGRT
-381 FLTVI
+381 FLTFI

-391 SVLVWIA
+391 SVLVWIG

-411 TVGVLLG
+411 TVGFLLA

-451 HTDNAYRP
+451 QADSAYRP

-486 YPDFEVLVI
+486 YPDYEVLII
-495 DNNTQ
+495 DNNTK
-500 DPAVWEPLK
+500 DPAVWEPIK
-509 AHCERLGERFRFF
+509 AHCELLGERFKFF
-522 HVSPLAGFKGGA
+522 HVAPLAGFKGGA
-534 LNYLLPH
+534 LNYLIPH
-541 TAADAEVVAVID
+541 TAKDAEVIAVID
-553 SDYCVDRHWLKHMV
+553 SDYCVDRNWLKHMV
-567 PHFADPTIA
+567 PHFADPKIA

-585 DAHESLFKT
+585 DQYESTFKK

-610 RNERNAIIQHGT
+610 RNDRDAIIQHGT

-629 VLDELGWAEWCICE
+629 VLEELGWADWCICE
-643 DAELGLRVFERG
+643 DAELGLRVFEKG
-655 YSAAYAHA
+655 YSAAYAHN
-663 SYGQGLMPDTFI
+663 SYGKGLMPDTFI

-692 KHHAGALLRG
+692 KRHAASLLRG
-702 RGSELTRGQR
+702 KDTELTRGQR

-744 VPQRVDPPLLM
+744 VPQRVDPPLM
-755 FAIPPLALFGFKVGK
+755 IFAIPPLALFVFKVGK
-770 ILFLYRRAVGVD
+770 IVFLYRRAVGVN

-806 GFFTRSMPFIRTP
+806 GFFTSSIPFFRTP
-819 KHADSH
+819 KNADSH
-825 GVLVAI
+825 GLLVAI
-831 AEAREELF
+831 SEAREELF
-839 ILLLLWSAAAGICLV
+839 IMLLLWGAAAGIYLV
-854 QGLPNTDMRFW
+854 QSMPSADMRFW
-865 VVMLLVQS
+865 VAMLLVQS
-873 LPYLAALVMAFLSS
+873 LPYLAALIMAMLSS
-887 LPRRETL
+887 LPKPSNEVQPAT
-894 AERASHGEGA
+894 AG